1 MAQPI
6 AVKKELD
13 LALARRSPEGSLMS
27 PVLLLVVILC
37 TQLGTAHR
45 QLSMVCLG
53 LVSLAGVARFLLVQ
67 YSLKKELPKPDK
79 FVRIFRLLTAAM
91 AFSWGCLSGF
101 AIVMDSYHWTALFA
115 LLVNCGVCMGA
126 TPSLVPDLPSQR
138 LFLMFSMLPP
148 ALAAFL
154 VDNYPMTLVV
164 MFYIAFLGGQGFK
177 QHQWLESSIANR
189 LKLEERSIQLE
200 EAKLHAESAV
210 EARSIFLAT
219 MSHEI
224 RTPLNGVIGMT
235 GLLLDTPLSRE
246 QTEYTTTIRRSGE
259 ALMAIINDIL
269 DFSKLEAEM
278 MDLESTDFELRPTLE
293 DVVDL
298 LYYQA
303 REKKLQL
310 HLTIDHRL
318 PTFLRGDPTRI
329 RQILLNLLSNAIKF
343 TQEGTVALKATSES
357 SGKEILFEVN
367 DTGIGIP
374 PSRFHKLFKE
384 FSQVDSSTSR
394 KFGGTGLGLVICERL
409 ATAMGGTIG
418 AESQPGIGSS
428 FWVRLPLIAVEHT
441 EEERDLISLEGVRV
455 GLIAHHEAARLS
467 LQELLQ
473 ATDCEVVSLAEPDDT
488 LRSVDA
494 ILLDC
499 SECNGQS
506 SQTLTRTL
514 NSLDCSVP
522 TVLIKPAFK
531 ELHDPDIISRV
542 SANLAGP
549 VRHHSLVQTI
559 KMVLGKLDSPESHP
573 SQENGLTVN
582 GANLRVLVVEDNQVN
597 QKLLTRLVEKSGYH
611 CDVVANGA
619 EAVRAVQ
626 ELPYHLVLMD
636 CYMPVMDGIE
646 ATREIRKHKSRE
658 ELPIVAVTANAS
670 VQDRQRCIEVG
681 MNDYVTKPI
690 RPNQFKRLLSKI
702 LGPMVET
709 NGQEL
714 KAEQD

>member
-1 MAQPI
+1 MAQPD

-27 PVLLLVVILC
+27 PVLLAVVILC

-45 QLSMVCLG
+45 QLSLVCLS
-53 LVSLAGVARFLLVQ
+53 LVSLAGVARFIYVR
-67 YSLKKELPKPDK
+67 YSLMKDLPRPDK
-79 FVRIFRLLTAAM
+79 FIQIFRLLTTAM

-126 TPSLVPDLPSQR
+126 TTSLVPDLPSQR
-138 LFLMFSMLPP
+138 LFLMFSMLGP

-189 LKLEERSIQLE
+189 LKLEERSLQLE

-428 FWVRLPLIAVEHT
+428 FWVRLPLTAVEHT
-441 EEERDLISLEGVRV
+441 DEERDLVSLEGVRV
-455 GLIAHHEAARLS
+455 GLIAHHEVARQS
-467 LQELLQ
+467 LQELLK
-473 ATDCEVVSLAEPDDT
+473 ATDCEVVSLAEPDES
-488 LRSVDA
+488 LKEVDA

-514 NSLDCSVP
+514 NSLDGSVP

-531 ELHDPDIISRV
+531 ELHDKDIISRV

-573 SQENGLTVN
+573 SSENGLTKI
-582 GANLRVLVVEDNQVN
+582 ASNLRVLVVEDNQVN

-619 EAVRAVQ
+619 EAVKAVQ

-690 RPNQFKRLLSKI
+690 RPNQFKRLLNKL
-702 LGPMVET
+702 LGALVEA
-709 NGQEL
+709 GSPEL
-714 KAEQD
+714 NPEQD

>member
-1 MAQPI
+1 MMAQPD

-27 PVLLLVVILC
+27 PVLLAVVILC

-45 QLSMVCLG
+45 QLSLVCLS
-53 LVSLAGVARFLLVQ
+53 LVSLAGVARFIYVR
-67 YSLKKELPKPDK
+67 YSLMKDLPRPDK
-79 FVRIFRLLTAAM
+79 FIQIFRLLTTAM

-126 TPSLVPDLPSQR
+126 TTSLVPDLPSQR
-138 LFLMFSMLPP
+138 LFLMFSMLGP

-189 LKLEERSIQLE
+189 LKLEERSLQLE

-329 RQILLNLLSNAIKF
+329 RQILLNLLSN
-343 TQEGTVALKATSES
+343 
-357 SGKEILFEVN
+357 
-367 DTGIGIP
+367 
-374 PSRFHKLFKE
+374 
-384 FSQVDSSTSR
+384 
-394 KFGGTGLGLVICERL
+394 
-409 ATAMGGTIG
+409 
-418 AESQPGIGSS
+418 
-428 FWVRLPLIAVEHT
+428 
-441 EEERDLISLEGVRV
+441 
-455 GLIAHHEAARLS
+455 
-467 LQELLQ
+467 
-473 ATDCEVVSLAEPDDT
+473 
-488 LRSVDA
+488 
-494 ILLDC
+494 
-499 SECNGQS
+499 
-506 SQTLTRTL
+506 
-514 NSLDCSVP
+514 
-522 TVLIKPAFK
+522 
-531 ELHDPDIISRV
+531 
-542 SANLAGP
+542 
-549 VRHHSLVQTI
+549 
-559 KMVLGKLDSPESHP
+559 
-573 SQENGLTVN
+573 
-582 GANLRVLVVEDNQVN
+582 
-597 QKLLTRLVEKSGYH
+597 
-611 CDVVANGA
+611 
-619 EAVRAVQ
+619 
-626 ELPYHLVLMD
+626 
-636 CYMPVMDGIE
+636 
-646 ATREIRKHKSRE
+646 
-658 ELPIVAVTANAS
+658 
-670 VQDRQRCIEVG
+670 
-681 MNDYVTKPI
+681 
-690 RPNQFKRLLSKI
+690 
-702 LGPMVET
+702 
-709 NGQEL
+709 
-714 KAEQD
+714 